1 MKNLISYVIE
11 NRILKK
17 LVLSKSTDKEILRT
31 TGRLI
36 EIKGEVHLALESFMA
51 DGKAI
56 QKNFSEK
63 EAVEKICEIVPSE
76 YKQLNIMTTQGDAEV
91 KISKKD
97 KITII
102 DKLKRGNVKEVQ
114 PEKNNKDKN
123 YIIPDG
129 KAVDF
134 LTSLGVQDK
143 SGRIFDK
150 KRSKFRQINRFLEL
164 VRDVENDIIKGDD
177 LYILDLCCGKSYLSF
192 AIYYYFTKIKGMSV
206 QMDCVDLKKDVIKY
220 CGDVAEKLGYSG
232 LNFVCGDIND
242 FKIKRAPDITVS
254 LHACDIATD
263 IVLAKGIDSKSRVI
277 MSTPCC
283 HHEMMGQ
290 LKAKGEVT
298 DVLLKHSILKQKFAD
313 SLTDALRC
321 KVLEINGYEVSAL
334 ELIDPEE
341 TPKNVLIR
349 AVKKG
354 KKSSADSE
362 KLKAE
367 YRAICDM
374 FGVNPYLSETYAK

>member
-1 MKNLISYVIE
+1 MQKTLSYVIE

-17 LVLSKSTDKEILRT
+17 LVLSKSIDKEILRT

-36 EIKGEVHLALESFMA
+36 EIKGEVYLALESFMA

-56 QKNFSEK
+56 QKNIPEK
-63 EAVEKICEIVPSE
+63 EAVDKIAQLVPAE
-76 YKQLNIMTTQGDAEV
+76 YKQLNIITTQGDCEV
-91 KISKKD
+91 KVSKKD
-97 KITII
+97 KITVI
-102 DKLKRGNVKEVQ
+102 DKIKRDKSSKVQ
-114 PEKNNKDKN
+114 IEKNNRDKN

-129 KAVDF
+129 ETVDF
-134 LTSLGVQDK
+134 LIALGVQDK
-143 SGRIFDK
+143 NGRIFDK

-164 VRDVENDIIKGDD
+164 VSDVEKEIIRDDD

-192 AIYYYFTKIKGMSV
+192 ALYYYFTKIKGLSV

-220 CGDVAEKLGYSG
+220 CGDVAKKLDYSG
-232 LNFVCGDIND
+232 LNFVCGDIKD
-242 FKIKRAPDITVS
+242 FKIKRAPDLTVS

-263 IVLAKGIDSKSRVI
+263 IVLAKGIDSNSGVI

-290 LKAKGEVT
+290 LKQKGEVT
-298 DVLLKHSILKQKFAD
+298 DILLKRSILKQKFAD
-313 SLTDALRC
+313 SLTDSLRSLA
-321 KVLEINGYEVSAL
+321 LEINGYDVNAL

-354 KKSSADSE
+354 KISKDDTD
-362 KLKAE
+362 KLKKE
-367 YRAICDM
+367 YKQICDM
-374 FGVNPYLSETYAK
+374 FGINPYLYENYAK

>member
-1 MKNLISYVIE
+1 MQKTLSYVIE

-17 LVLSKSTDKEILRT
+17 IVLSKSVDKEIVRT

-36 EIKGEVHLALESFMA
+36 EIKGEVYLALESFMA

-56 QKNFSEK
+56 QKNIPEK
-63 EAVEKICEIVPSE
+63 DAVDKLAELVPTV
-76 YKQLNIMTTQGDAEV
+76 YKQLNIITTAGDAEV
-91 KISKKD
+91 KVSKKEKITVID
-97 KITII
+97 KIKKEKT
-102 DKLKRGNVKEVQ
+102 DKVQ
-114 PEKNNKDKN
+114 IEKNNREKN

-129 KAVDF
+129 EPVDF
-134 LTSLGVQDK
+134 LIELGVQDK
-143 SGRIFDK
+143 NGRIFDK

-164 VRDVENDIIKGDD
+164 VSDVETEIVKGED

-192 AIYYYFTKIKGMSV
+192 ALYYYFTKIKGLTV

-232 LNFVCGDIND
+232 LNFVCGDIKD
-242 FKIKRAPDITVS
+242 FKIKRAPDFTVS

-263 IVLAKGIDSKSRVI
+263 IVLAKGIDSMSRVI

-290 LKAKGEVT
+290 LKPKGEVT
-298 DVLLKHSILKQKFAD
+298 DVLMKHSILKQKFAD

-321 KVLEINGYEVSAL
+321 KMLEISGYDVNAL

-349 AVKKG
+349 AVRKDKM
-354 KKSSADSE
+354 SAKETD
-362 KLKAE
+362 KLKNE
-367 YRAICDM
+367 YKQICEM
-374 FGVNPYLSETYAK
+374 FGINPYLWANYAK

>member
-1 MKNLISYVIE
+1 
-11 NRILKK
+11 
-17 LVLSKSTDKEILRT
+17 
-31 TGRLI
+31 
-36 EIKGEVHLALESFMA
+36 MA

-56 QKNFSEK
+56 QKNIPEK
-63 EAVEKICEIVPSE
+63 EAVEKIAELVPGT
-76 YKQLNIMTTQGDAEV
+76 YKQLNIITTQGDAEV
-91 KISKKD
+91 KVSKKD
-97 KITII
+97 KITVI
-102 DKLKRGNVKEVQ
+102 DKIKKDTQNKVQ
-114 PEKNNKDKN
+114 VEKNNRDKN

-129 KAVDF
+129 EPVDF
-134 LTSLGVQDK
+134 LIELGVQGK
-143 SGRIFDK
+143 NGRIFDK

-164 VRDVENDIIKGDD
+164 VSDVEKDIIKGDD

-192 AIYYYFTKIKGMSV
+192 AIYYYFAKIKGLSV

-220 CGDVAEKLGYSG
+220 CSDVAEKLGYKG
-232 LNFVCGDIND
+232 LNFVCGDIKD
-242 FKIKRAPDITVS
+242 FKIKRAPDLTVS

-263 IVLAKGIDSKSRVI
+263 IVLAKGIDSSSRVI

-290 LKAKGEVT
+290 LKQKGQVT
-298 DVLLKHSILKQKFAD
+298 DVLMKHSILKQKFAD

-321 KVLEINGYEVSAL
+321 KVLEINGYEVNAL

-354 KKSSADSE
+354 KVSSGDIE
-362 KLKAE
+362 KLKIE
-367 YRAICDM
+367 YKAICDM
-374 FGVNPYLSETYAK
+374 FGIKPYLSENYAKP